1 MVHLLIFLV
10 IDLIEKLLPMV
21 IEVIEKFLVVD
32 HLGLSIEEHGG
43 GLTEVLA
50 SVEPVTHAVIVKT
63 FTSIFEDVDTIDGK
77 RLGGLEQDLLGM
89 EESLS
94 HSLNLLVIV
103 VINLAAVVKHVTDI
117 RDGES
122 ELINDLGGSSR
133 SLPKAMVLGE
143 LSGCPVGVGPSTGS
157 RGVHPGRPH
166 R

>member
-10 IDLIEKLLPMV
+10 INLIKKLLPMV
-21 IEVIEKFLVVD
+21 IEIIEKFLVVN
-32 HLGLSIEEHGG
+32 HLSLSVEEHGSS
-43 GLTEVLA
+43 LTEVLA
-50 SVEPVTHAVIVKT
+50 SVEPVAHAVIMKT

-117 RDGES
+117 GDGET
-122 ELINDLGGSSR
+122 ELINSLGG
-133 SLPKAMVLGE
+133 LLI
-143 LSGCPVGVGPSTGS
+143 
-157 RGVHPGRPH
+157 
-166 R
+166 